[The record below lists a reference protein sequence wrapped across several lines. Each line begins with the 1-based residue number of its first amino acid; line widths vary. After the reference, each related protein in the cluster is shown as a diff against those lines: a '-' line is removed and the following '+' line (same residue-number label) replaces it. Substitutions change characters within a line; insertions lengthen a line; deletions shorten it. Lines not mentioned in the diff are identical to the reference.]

1 MKITATIMII
11 ILMTVLKSKLSE
23 ETVKFHKD
31 QAAESPLCKICGAE
45 NERVSYIV
53 REYKNIN
60 EEYKKNVKKGI
71 AVYIV
76 IFNVELSEKYR
87 LEGAPQWYKH
97 DTEGV
102 TETEE
107 YKILCDFV
115 IQCDIKIEA

>member
-1 MKITATIMII
+1 M
-11 ILMTVLKSKLSE
+11 
-23 ETVKFHKD
+23 
-31 QAAESPLCKICGAE
+31 
-45 NERVSYIV
+45 

-71 AVYIV
+71 TVYIV

-87 LEGAPQWYKH
+87 LEGTPQWYKH

-115 IQCDIKIEA
+115 IQCDIKIEAWGPDVVAIDKTKKEINTIDVTIPVDV